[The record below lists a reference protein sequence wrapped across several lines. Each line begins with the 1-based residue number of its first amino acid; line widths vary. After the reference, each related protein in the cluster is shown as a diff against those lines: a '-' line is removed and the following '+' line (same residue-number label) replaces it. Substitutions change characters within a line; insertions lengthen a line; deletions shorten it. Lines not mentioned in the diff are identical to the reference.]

1 MTPSRTEDPVGQAS
15 RPVWTGQEACPTRL
29 LRKEFHPFQAS
40 GKEFVYLVPSA
51 AVFELDD
58 LASAVLARLAES
70 PIARGELVEELSA
83 RFSEGE
89 LQETVTELLRVQ
101 AIGEDGPIDRQAGM
115 PVPQK
120 LLPIGAQVGAAA
132 GMPIPLTTMV
142 LNVTN
147 QCNLSCTYCYEYGE
161 DKIVDTEN
169 GKKPKFMSVETA
181 RESVDFMLR
190 ESGPNHLAHLTFFG
204 GETLMNLPVLQFA
217 IPYARRRAAEMGKE
231 VDFSLTTNA
240 TLLRPDVI
248 EFLAENRVGVTI
260 SIDGPQE
267 VQDQF
272 RVFHNGT
279 GSYEV
284 VAPKIRE
291 LLARHRSR
299 PIGARVTLTAQNLD
313 IRKIFRHLREEIG
326 FWEVGFA
333 PVTTA
338 SNRKYAI
345 ADEGFD
351 TMLEQFQA
359 LAAEFLEYAV
369 ENRHHG
375 FSNVK
380 DTLEEIHKG
389 VSKAYPCGAGLGLMG
404 VSTDGDVALCHR
416 FAGSDAH
423 KLGTVREGIDR
434 LVQIGFLEKHHIADK
449 TDCSQ
454 CWARPLCSGGCY
466 HEAHTRYGDTA
477 HANLHYCEWIRGWT
491 DTCLKVYAELSVKN
505 PRYLEQFDEEGGH
518 EASQVS

>member
-1 MTPSRTEDPVGQAS
+1 MTPIRTEDPVGQAS

-40 GKEFVYLVPSA
+40 GREFGYLVPRA

-58 LASAVLARLAES
+58 VASAILARLGEGA
-70 PIARGELVEELSA
+70 IAREELVEELSA

-120 LLPIGAQVGAAA
+120 VLPIGAQVGAAA

-181 RESVDFMLR
+181 RESGDFMVR
-190 ESGPNHLAHLTFFG
+190 KSGSDRVAPLTFFG

-217 IPYARRRAAEMGKE
+217 IPYARWRAAEMGKE

-248 EFLAENRVGVTI
+248 EFLAENQVGVTI

-291 LLARHRSR
+291 LLARHRS
-299 PIGARVTLTAQNLD
+299 
-313 IRKIFRHLREEIG
+313 
-326 FWEVGFA
+326 
-333 PVTTA
+333 
-338 SNRKYAI
+338 
-345 ADEGFD
+345 
-351 TMLEQFQA
+351 
-359 LAAEFLEYAV
+359 
-369 ENRHHG
+369 
-375 FSNVK
+375 
-380 DTLEEIHKG
+380 
-389 VSKAYPCGAGLGLMG
+389 
-404 VSTDGDVALCHR
+404 
-416 FAGSDAH
+416 
-423 KLGTVREGIDR
+423 
-434 LVQIGFLEKHHIADK
+434 
-449 TDCSQ
+449 
-454 CWARPLCSGGCY
+454 
-466 HEAHTRYGDTA
+466 
-477 HANLHYCEWIRGWT
+477 
-491 DTCLKVYAELSVKN
+491 
-505 PRYLEQFDEEGGH
+505 
-518 EASQVS
+518 